1 MDVAFFVL
9 VIFILMGYYTSCLI
23 RAEKKAKEDAERRK
37 EELERRQELNA
48 NYYFYQRTHPYNHD
62 GNPFNDLPGASH
74 IYGTDSYFHHHHW
87 GP

>member
-1 MDVAFFVL
+1 ME
-9 VIFILMGYYTSCLI
+9 VICGLPFLIWFIIWAMI
-23 RAEKKAKEDAERRK
+23 EERK
-37 EELERRQELNA
+37 SKNSEIKRQQNFYA

>member
-1 MDVAFFVL
+1 MELMCVSFL
-9 VIFILMGYYTSCLI
+9 LIFIIALLMI
-23 RAEKKAKEDAERRK
+23 NDKNERRK
-37 EELERRQELNA
+37 EEPKRQQNFYA